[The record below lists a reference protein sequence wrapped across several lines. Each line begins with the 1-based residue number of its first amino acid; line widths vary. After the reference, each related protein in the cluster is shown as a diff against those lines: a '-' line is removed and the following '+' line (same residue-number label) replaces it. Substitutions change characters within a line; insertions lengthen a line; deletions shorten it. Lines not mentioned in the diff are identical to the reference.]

1 MVERGYRLIRLRAEL
16 FHTFEL
22 DSSRIEWRMDE
33 IRGDKYLAENS
44 FHQRSICNFKK
55 MEKITRAF

>member
-44 FHQRSICNFKK
+44 FHQDPFVTLRKW
-55 MEKITRAF
+55 RR